1 MNDEKILI
9 TGIGV
14 ISALG
19 NSLDETLQALTENRI
34 NDSKIDLFEC
44 DIDKPV
50 FKINL
55 LNKTSN
61 SKMRTKQLA
70 DIAFKQA
77 LVQAE
82 IIDSEKSGFCRPG
95 LKDLRIGI
103 CCGTT
108 VASQLNDIE
117 FYRQFRAGS
126 VKSHDPV
133 KHYLLGNISQ
143 ALLLEH
149 GFSGPGINVVNA
161 CSSGTD
167 AIGVAMSWIKKG
179 ICDIAIA
186 GGADELNRV
195 PVAGFN
201 SLGILS
207 DSVCKPFDK
216 NRDGLNLGEGSA
228 FVVLEKESTAM
239 ARKAP
244 VLAECCSYAIAADG
258 YHLTTPR
265 PDGKGLKTAI
275 KKALFNADLSAED
288 IDFINAHGTATKNN
302 DQVEGFVFKNMFSQ
316 KTKVFSI
323 KGYTG
328 HTLGAAGAID
338 AAVTILSLKKQW
350 LPMNAG
356 FLEEDPEIA
365 LSPVTKNI
373 SFKAEYALSTSLAFG
388 GKNSAVIF
396 RRV

>member
-1 MNDEKILI
+1 MNDEKIFI
-9 TGIGV
+9 TGMGI

-19 NSLDETLQALTENRI
+19 NSLDETFQALKANKI
-34 NDSKIDLFEC
+34 NDSKIDSFEC
-44 DIDKPV
+44 EIDKPV
-50 FKINL
+50 FKANF
-55 LNKTSN
+55 LNKTLN
-61 SKMRTKQLA
+61 SEMRTKQLA

-82 IIDSEKSGFCRPG
+82 IIDPDKSGFCRPD
-95 LKDLRIGI
+95 LKNLRIGI

-117 FYRQFRAGS
+117 FYRQFRAGR
-126 VKSHDPV
+126 VKSYDAV
-133 KHYLLGNISQ
+133 EHYLSGNISQ

-149 GFSGPGINVVNA
+149 NFSGPGINVVNA

-167 AIGVAMSWIKKG
+167 AIGVAMAWIKKG
-179 ICDIAIA
+179 ICDIVIA

-216 NRDGLNLGEGSA
+216 NRDGLNLGEGAA
-228 FVVLEKESTAM
+228 FVVLEKESIAL
-239 ARKAP
+239 ARKIST
-244 VLAECCSYAIAADG
+244 LAECCSYATAADG
-258 YHLTTPR
+258 YHLTAPR
-265 PDGKGLKTAI
+265 PDGQGLKTAI
-275 KKALFNADLSAED
+275 KKALLNADLSAKD

-302 DQVEGFVFKNMFSQ
+302 DQVEGLVFKNMFAQ
-316 KTKVFSI
+316 KTEVFSI

-338 AAVTILSLKKQW
+338 AVMTILSLEKQW

-356 FLEEDPEIA
+356 FSNEDPDIA
-365 LSPVTKNI
+365 LSPVTENI
-373 SFKAEYALSTSLAFG
+373 NFKAEYALSTSLAFG

-396 RRV
+396 RRA